1 MARVP
6 PTMRAALL
14 RSFGGPDVL
23 QVVRDAPT
31 PRCGPNDVLV
41 RVAAAAVNPLD
52 ARVRAGYGAALFRPT
67 LPLVLGRDVSGEV
80 VARGANARAFPL
92 GASVFGALSP
102 VTPRGSHAEYV
113 AVNEAHL
120 AGKPPN
126 LSHAEAAAL
135 PFATLTAHR
144 ALFATASLAAGE
156 KVLILGAGG
165 SVGFAA
171 AQLAAAR
178 GCDVYAACAA
188 VDVERLLASGC
199 VKGAW
204 AFDGTPRAA
213 GSTASLGRFAK
224 ENGWGSFDVALDA
237 GPGTPSGER
246 SAIRTLRRGVGR
258 FVTLH
263 GSLASLVGDQG
274 PIAGG
279 LSAGAELAR
288 RKILHRAQDDVGYH
302 WAVMRQDADAMAEM
316 AQLAGEEQLTARV
329 ARTFPLE
336 DIAEAHRAVE
346 DVNSNA
352 QGKTVVEV
360 WVGEGRSSG
369 AV

>member
-204 AFDGTPRAA
+204 AFDGTP
-213 GSTASLGRFAK
+213 
-224 ENGWGSFDVALDA
+224 
-237 GPGTPSGER
+237 
-246 SAIRTLRRGVGR
+246 
-258 FVTLH
+258 
-263 GSLASLVGDQG
+263 
-274 PIAGG
+274 
-279 LSAGAELAR
+279 GA
-288 RKILHRAQDDVGYH
+288 
-302 WAVMRQDADAMAEM
+302 
-316 AQLAGEEQLTARV
+316 
-329 ARTFPLE
+329 
-336 DIAEAHRAVE
+336 
-346 DVNSNA
+346 
-352 QGKTVVEV
+352 
-360 WVGEGRSSG
+360 
-369 AV
+369 